1 MLIYFSK
8 LGISGKKAILL
19 YIVNIKHPK
28 QWTLYMTLE
37 FSEEENHVSISEMH
51 NKFGKSA
58 PKLMTFIV
66 YFIGVEQK

>member
-1 MLIYFSK
+1 
-8 LGISGKKAILL
+8 
-19 YIVNIKHPK
+19 
-28 QWTLYMTLE
+28 MTLDI
-37 FSEEENHVSISEMH
+37 SEEENHVSISEMH

>member
-1 MLIYFSK
+1 
-8 LGISGKKAILL
+8 
-19 YIVNIKHPK
+19 
-28 QWTLYMTLE
+28 MTLE

-66 YFIGVEQK
+66 YFIGVCSSNVESNNKILNLEL